1 MKNKK
6 GISAVVGSVLMVV
19 LVMVLTAMIWVSVK
33 NVVEEEL
40 EGVQS
45 CLGNYDKITLN
56 NRYTCYNSKNKQLNF
71 SISVE
76 DVNVSEIIVLISGEG
91 ETKSLRING
100 ENNYLYT
107 KNFADIDYG
116 EKLILPSAD
125 TGKSYSVNT
134 SHADFKMDKID
145 LIEIGIIIGKEKC
158 DISDFIS
165 SVDDCRLLV

>member
-56 NRYTCYNSKNKQLNF
+56 NRYTCYNSKNKHPFNT
-71 SISVE
+71 
-76 DVNVSEIIVLISGEG
+76 
-91 ETKSLRING
+91 ET
-100 ENNYLYT
+100 
-107 KNFADIDYG
+107 
-116 EKLILPSAD
+116 
-125 TGKSYSVNT
+125 
-134 SHADFKMDKID
+134 
-145 LIEIGIIIGKEKC
+145 
-158 DISDFIS
+158 
-165 SVDDCRLLV
+165 